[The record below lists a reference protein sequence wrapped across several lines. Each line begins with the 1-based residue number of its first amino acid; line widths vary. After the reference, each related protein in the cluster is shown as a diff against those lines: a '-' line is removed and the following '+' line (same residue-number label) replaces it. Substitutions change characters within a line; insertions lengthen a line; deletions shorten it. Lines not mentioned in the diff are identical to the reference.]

1 MRFSAPPACPT
12 NLPRDLSASLLFCF
26 ALLQQQWLLKSFPSL
41 AALRCFACS
50 VIVTYLPSPRRRP
63 SPKSVQVGRRR
74 RARARDR
81 GACFLL
87 AGGMYVCLCVRRCAL
102 RPLLCESVQ
111 VGKHAPRSPA
121 GAGAGM
127 HIDPSLYIILRHPN
141 LDSAI
146 SPDQHRIPSELR
158 S

>member
-63 SPKSVQVGRRR
+63 SPKSVQVGRPAAP
-74 RARARDR
+74 RARARSRRVLFAGWRHVCMSVCAQVCTAASLVRIRASRQTRASIPRRR
-81 GACFLL
+81 GSGDAYRSQFI
-87 AGGMYVCLCVRRCAL
+87 YH
-102 RPLLCESVQ
+102 SS
-111 VGKHAPRSPA
+111 APQP
-121 GAGAGM
+121 
-127 HIDPSLYIILRHPN
+127 
-141 LDSAI
+141 
-146 SPDQHRIPSELR
+146 
-158 S
+158 